1 MRTWIRRTGVLF
13 SLLLLSGVFAF
24 QAAAQGRGGSPPPPP
39 PPPPPSQPPPA
50 QPGIAGNR
58 NNPNY
63 NPNDPNSPGRPE
75 DVSPWSFEAN
85 SVIGSSSLTIRVLN
99 DDGQPLKGRAEI
111 KLISTVTETTFLDGR
126 STFSATAKDGV
137 AKVDQIP
144 GGEYVLEVTSPDFAM
159 GRDKVQ
165 VLGGNSSYE
174 EVIRLHAFDGS
185 EDQTQLNQ
193 PGVPPLPEDVQKE
206 LQLALTAI
214 DANKAAAAE
223 PHLRNA
229 EKHDP
234 DNPDVLY
241 AAGFLADRLG
251 HYQEAQTDY
260 TKAIKVFP
268 NHFAA
273 NYALGSLLLEQNRA
287 AAALPYLLKAETV
300 GPNSWRVH
308 WQLSEAY
315 LHADRDWQ
323 KGEFEANRALQIGKT
338 KAADAEIP
346 LAMAE
351 VLSGKPDDAR
361 TRLQAFLHDHPK
373 DPGDPEARAIL
384 AQLTPKAV
392 PKS

>member
-1 MRTWIRRTGVLF
+1 MRTWVRRTGVLL

-24 QAAAQGRGGSPPPPP
+24 QVAAQGRGGPPSPPPP
-39 PPPPPSQPPPA
+39 PPPPPSQPPPS
-50 QPGIAGNR
+50 QPTPSIPGYS
-58 NNPNY
+58 NY
-63 NPNDPNSPGRPE
+63 DARPR

-85 SVIGSSSLTIRVLN
+85 SAIGSSSLTIRVLN
-99 DDGQPLKGRAEI
+99 DDGQPLKGPAEI
-111 KLISTVTETTFLDGR
+111 KLISTATETSFLDGS
-126 STFSATAKDGV
+126 STYSATAKDGV
-137 AKVDQIP
+137 AKVDQIA

-193 PGVPPLPEDVQKE
+193 PGAPPLPEDVQKE
-206 LQLALTAI
+206 LQLALTAV
-214 DANKAAAAE
+214 DANKAAAAV

-229 EKHDP
+229 EKHAP

-241 AAGFLADRLG
+241 TAGFLADRLG

-287 AAALPYLLKAETV
+287 AAALPYLRKAETM

-351 VLSGKPDDAR
+351 ALSGKPDDAR
-361 TRLQAFLHDHPK
+361 TRLQAFLRDHPK
-373 DPGDPEARAIL
+373 DPGVSEAQAIL
-384 AQLTPKAV
+384 AQLTPKSV